1 MKLSIIVLITINTLT
16 SVAFGQTRYIKTIE
30 GSIVDTSTYAKL
42 KAEKVEKIKSIMQ
55 TKDIKIAIKVIE
67 TVNLNEKQRYP
78 NKKRNMI
85 NNEID
90 ILQSV
95 SHTNVVRVFEIL
107 LSEKQIFVIMEYCD

>member
-55 TKDIKIAIKVIE
+55 TKDYDPTKYGTYLEQLGIK
-67 TVNLNEKQRYP
+67 YP
-78 NKKRNMI
+78 
-85 NNEID
+85 
-90 ILQSV
+90 
-95 SHTNVVRVFEIL
+95 T
-107 LSEKQIFVIMEYCD
+107 LSPQ

>member
-55 TKDIKIAIKVIE
+55 TKDIKIAIKEISKLKRVRALWICAFKWKFKN
-67 TVNLNEKQRYP
+67 NLKCSNC
-78 NKKRNMI
+78 
-85 NNEID
+85 
-90 ILQSV
+90 QSTKLKDHQK
-95 SHTNVVRVFEIL
+95 SN
-107 LSEKQIFVIMEYCD
+107 

>member
-1 MKLSIIVLITINTLT
+1 MEVNLGNYFFNSNMLI
-16 SVAFGQTRYIKTIE
+16 GR
-30 GSIVDTSTYAKL
+30 GSFAKVYL
-42 KAEKVEKIKSIMQ
+42 GFRKQNNNDE
-55 TKDIKIAIKVIE
+55 KIAIKVIE

-78 NKKRNMI
+78 NNKRNMI

-95 SHTNVVRVFEIL
+95 SHTNIVKVFEIL